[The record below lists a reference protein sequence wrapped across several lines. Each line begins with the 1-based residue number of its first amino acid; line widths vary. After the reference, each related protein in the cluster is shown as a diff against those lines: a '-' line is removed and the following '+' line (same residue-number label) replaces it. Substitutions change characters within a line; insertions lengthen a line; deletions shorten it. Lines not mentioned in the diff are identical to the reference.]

1 MLQQVP
7 EIVLAPHSFAR
18 LSVVATGAI
27 TYNQVED
34 VEYNPSS
41 SLVFVETDK
50 AIYKPGQRGKPEHQV

>member
-1 MLQQVP
+1 MPPQIP
-7 EIVLAPHSFAR
+7 EIVLAPHSLAR

-34 VEYNPSS
+34 VKYNPSS

-50 AIYKPGQRGKPEHQV
+50 AIYKPGQKGKPEYQV